1 MTPFRDLLEM
11 KLARSVARTKVA
23 DRPAS
28 LGVPATAPEATS
40 SSKRLPRALRLASSL
55 TVSLLLSAA
64 LVFVVEMIA
73 RGSFESTLTFLGAPL
88 RPGWTTVAL
97 FALLLTSIDALLGRA
112 HLALLATAPLVVAVA
127 FISKQKAYYLGDPLY
142 PTDFLYGA
150 QIVELLPLLVRE
162 RPWTAAAI
170 AGGLIAAIAIVA
182 AAWIYWRRKAPALSW
197 TDRGLRLAIALPALA
212 FFVSIMDYSSFSW
225 ARDRL
230 QIIPMMWDQR
240 ENYAFNGFT
249 LAFALNLPM
258 ANVAAPAGYD
268 AEAIDAIRTPI
279 GLGSAP
285 DSKPDIIVVMSES
298 FWDPTKLPGVKI
310 TPDPIAN
317 VRKLR
322 SGSVFSPE
330 FGGMT
335 ANVEFEA
342 LTGFSNAFLPYGSIP
357 YQQYVRGKIP
367 SLATF
372 LKSEGY
378 RTRAIH
384 PFGKWFWNRGA
395 VYDAFGFDRFLAEE
409 DMPPLAKRGP
419 LASDAALTEEII
431 HQADAMKDPFFFFAV
446 SLQSHGPY
454 EPHRYTDTTHTVE
467 TAASSWSRES
477 IVTYSEGASDADKG
491 LQRLVDWAKK
501 RKRPT
506 IIAFFGDHL
515 PPLGPVY
522 VETGFMKEPVAPRK
536 GPLAEMSSQ
545 HETPLVLWS
554 NRKGPIRHVGAISP
568 AFLPYYLMK
577 TAGFTHPFYTGF
589 LGEVRE
595 RYRVVDRNVLV
606 APDNETDENWL
617 RQRDLDPVIRDFR
630 LLQYDMIFGKR
641 FGVPGF
647 FPEIGGAARAS

>member
-1 MTPFRDLLEM
+1 M
-11 KLARSVARTKVA
+11 ARVVVKTGSTRRQIW
-23 DRPAS
+23 DNGPRPA
-28 LGVPATAPEATS
+28 G
-40 SSKRLPRALRLASSL
+40 LRLASSL
-55 TVSLLLSAA
+55 AVSLLISAL
-64 LVFVVEMIA
+64 LVIAVETIA
-73 RGSFESTLTFLGAPL
+73 RGSFESTLAFLREPL
-88 RPGWTTVAL
+88 RPGWTTVAF
-97 FALLLTSIDALLGRA
+97 FALFLTCLDALLGRA
-112 HLALLATAPLVVAVA
+112 HLALLVTAPIVLIVA

-170 AGGLIAAIAIVA
+170 VAGMVMTIGLLV
-182 AAWIYWRRKAPALSW
+182 AAWIFLRRRSPALSW
-197 TDRGLRLAIALPALA
+197 RDRGLRLLVAVPVLA
-212 FFVSIMDYSSFSW
+212 FFVSIMDYASFSW

-230 QIIPMMWDQR
+230 QIVPIMWDQR

-249 LAFALNLPM
+249 FAFALNLPM
-258 ANVAAPAGYD
+258 ANVSAPHGYSG
-268 AEAIDAIRTPI
+268 EAIQSIRTPTSI
-279 GLGSAP
+279 ATAP
-285 DSKPDIIVVMSES
+285 AEKPDIIIVMSES

-310 TPDPIAN
+310 RPDPIEN
-317 VRKLR
+317 VRNMR

-357 YQQYVRGKIP
+357 YQQYVRDKIP

-372 LKSEGY
+372 LNEEGY
-378 RTRAIH
+378 QTRAIH
-384 PFGKWFWNRGA
+384 PFTKWFWNRGA
-395 VYDAFGFDRFLAEE
+395 VYDAFGFDQFLSEE
-409 DMPPLAKRGP
+409 DLPPLAKRGP

-431 HQADAMKDPFFFFAV
+431 RQADNARDPFFFFAV

-454 EPHRYTDTTHTVE
+454 EPHRYSDTTHTVE
-467 TAASSWSRES
+467 TNASPWSRES

-491 LQRLVDWAKK
+491 LKRLIDWASN

-506 IIAFFGDHL
+506 VIAFFGDHL

-522 VETGFMKEPVAPRK
+522 VETGFMKEPVPPRK
-536 GPLAEMSSQ
+536 GPLNEMSRE
-545 HETPLVLWS
+545 HETPLVVWS
-554 NRKGPIRHVGAISP
+554 NRKGTVKNLGSISP
-568 AFLPYYLMK
+568 AFLPLHILK

-606 APDNETDENWL
+606 EPDNETRENWAK
-617 RQRDLDPVIRDFR
+617 QGDLEPVIRDFR
-630 LLQYDMIFGKR
+630 YLQFDMMFGR
-641 FGVPGF
+641 RYGIPGF
-647 FPEIGGAARAS
+647 FPEVGAKNPRMG